1 MKTDDYY
8 SAIYTC
14 PTTKSE
20 VSKDKHSCN
29 NGVCHICGHM
39 SDMSFTHAE
48 KTVIRYIRPSFTER
62 WFKGKK
68 KSFITK
74 EEEDK
79 TWETLRKE

>member
-48 KTVIRYIRPSFTER
+48 KTVI
-62 WFKGKK
+62 
-68 KSFITK
+68 
-74 EEEDK
+74 K
-79 TWETLRKE
+79 TIVY